1 MLRMSFIFST
11 CWLFVSC
18 TSVVTKPV
26 KFVTDITLKPV
37 KAVTDASINVIE
49 KPAKQVIQW
58 VKPTTPLKFLP

>member
-1 MLRMSFIFST
+1 MLKISFIFST

-18 TSVVTKPV
+18 ASIVTKPV